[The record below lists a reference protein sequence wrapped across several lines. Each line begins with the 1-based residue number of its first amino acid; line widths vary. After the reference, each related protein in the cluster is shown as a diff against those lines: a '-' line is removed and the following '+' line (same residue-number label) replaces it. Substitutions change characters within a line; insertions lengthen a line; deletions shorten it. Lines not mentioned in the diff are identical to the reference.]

1 MFLGALVSGLTST
14 PEMEHADI
22 RALVLVLALAAL
34 LLRAVV
40 SLRIALL
47 PLSFALVFL
56 VITFTLAVPAG
67 FILIFVDEG
76 PAPVGDRFRE
86 LGASPREP
94 ISLNHPAATA
104 EQVIV

>member
-1 MFLGALVSGLTST
+1 MFLGALVSGLTLS
-14 PEMEHADI
+14 PEMEHANI

-47 PLSFALVFL
+47 PLSFALAFL
-56 VITFTLAVPAG
+56 ITFTLVVPAG
-67 FILIFVDEG
+67 FILIFVNEG
-76 PAPVGDRFRE
+76 TAPVGDRFRE

-104 EQVIV
+104 DQVIV

>member
-1 MFLGALVSGLTST
+1 MFLRALVSGLTLS
-14 PEMEHADI
+14 PEMEHANI

-40 SLRIALL
+40 SLRVALL

-56 VITFTLAVPAG
+56 AITFTLAVPAR

-76 PAPVGDRFRE
+76 PASIGDRFRK
-86 LGASPREP
+86 LDASPREP

-104 EQVIV
+104 DQVFV

>member
-1 MFLGALVSGLTST
+1 MFLRALVSGLTPT
-14 PEMEHADI
+14 PEMERANI
-22 RALVLVLALAAL
+22 RSLVFILALAAL

-40 SLRIALL
+40 ALRVAPL
-47 PLSFALVFL
+47 PLSFAFIFL
-56 VITFTLAVPAG
+56 TFTLAVPAG

-94 ISLNHPAATA
+94 ISLNHPEAKAD
-104 EQVIV
+104 QVII

>member
-1 MFLGALVSGLTST
+1 MFLGALVSGLTFS
-14 PEMEHADI
+14 PEMGHANI

-40 SLRIALL
+40 SLRVALL
-47 PLSFALVFL
+47 PLSFALLFL
-56 VITFTLAVPAG
+56 TFCLAVPAG

-94 ISLNHPAATA
+94 ISLKHPAATTD
-104 EQVIV
+104 

>member
-1 MFLGALVSGLTST
+1 MFLGALVSGLTLT
-14 PEMEHADI
+14 PEMEHANI

-40 SLRIALL
+40 SLRVALL
-47 PLSFALVFL
+47 PLSFALIFL
-56 VITFTLAVPAG
+56 TVTLAVPAG

-76 PAPVGDRFRE
+76 TAPVGDRFRE

-104 EQVIV
+104 DLVIV